1 MFEDNSPAVI
11 PAAMQ
16 NLVMTPPAELMQAL
30 AGNFA
35 DAYSDFGS
43 QFRSI
48 SLKGFQFTLRE
59 SGSSTVWPHP
69 TLPCVILAM
78 GPDNHCT
85 WFANSYT
92 GEEGTQPTAV
102 WYQKQGAPA
111 NVPASVLAKDAN
123 GRNQYKISRRI
134 VLALLRQNPN
144 TGEMFI
150 DLDAPYVLDAGSMS
164 IFGNDMPD
172 QMAFSL
178 SGLVRYCYRN
188 KLLPL
193 HFITQII
200 FDRSASVPS
209 VRFVP
214 SNQNGQ
220 VLFLDK
226 TNLERV
232 YAAAASPEIAQMVKI
247 NQTKVEPEPEVA
259 PQAAPVAP
267 QAAPVAPNMPPAPEA
282 PVEDLPPQMQAA
294 AAAPAPAAPS
304 EDVMAQAANA
314 AKAAEATVQANQSA
328 GSDAIQNELDS
339 LLQAAGAYGE

>member
-111 NVPASVLAKDAN
+111 NVPASVLVKDAN

-193 HFITQII
+193 HFVTQII

-226 TNLERV
+226 TNLQRV
-232 YAAAASPEIAQMVKI
+232 YEAAASPEVAQMVKV
-247 NQTKVEPEPEVA
+247 NQTKVDPEPEAAPVAPVA
-259 PQAAPVAP
+259 PQAAPVAPQVAP
-267 QAAPVAPNMPPAPEA
+267 QAAPVAPNMPPAPQPEPE
-282 PVEDLPPQMQAA
+282 PVTPF
-294 AAAPAPAAPS
+294 

-314 AKAAEATVQANQSA
+314 AKAAGATIQANQPA
-328 GSDAIQNELDS
+328 GDDIQNELDS